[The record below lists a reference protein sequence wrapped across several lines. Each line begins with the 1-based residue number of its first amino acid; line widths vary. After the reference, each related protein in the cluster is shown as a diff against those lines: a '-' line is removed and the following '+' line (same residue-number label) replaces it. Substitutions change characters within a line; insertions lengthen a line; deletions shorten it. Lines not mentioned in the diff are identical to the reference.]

1 MRFLRLS
8 TRILVNAVL
17 LTKGAQTHQL
27 RQDSRR
33 RAFDK
38 IKDRRSSNSLEM
50 VHNRNSDVLIQHTT
64 SKSANHQTLTAVP
77 SVLETYT
84 SVNEALRSTKYGAD
98 VRDHWMFRMRLS

>member
-8 TRILVNAVL
+8 AHILVNVVL
-17 LTKGAQTHQL
+17 LKNGARTHQL
-27 RQDSRR
+27 HQ
-33 RAFDK
+33 
-38 IKDRRSSNSLEM
+38 IKGQRSSSSHEM